1 MRIHNCIATFF
12 LLIPALS
19 YADSLSD
26 RIKIGQSQDDV
37 SITMGGSPYD
47 SDCSSTFGVKM
58 CKLSWKKANFDKSNF
73 SAIFYEVSLVADK
86 VVSVNVQ
93 SKSGVYK

>member
-1 MRIHNCIATFF
+1 MHSYIAVVL
-12 LLIPALS
+12 LLIPVLS
-19 YADSLSD
+19 YADSVSD
-26 RIKIGQSQDDV
+26 KIKIGQSQDDV
-37 SITMGGSPYD
+37 SIIMGGGPYD

-58 CKLSWKKANFDKSNF
+58 CKLSWKKANFDRSSF
-73 SAIFYEVSLVADK
+73 SAMFYEVSLVADK